1 MFLFLVLTK
10 KKTMKKIYSI
20 TICLL
25 SVLSVAQQRTSFE
38 DYEGFYT
45 GNIHAQGTW
54 ISTPTGDEPPNI
66 LNQTICIDDATDGYN
81 SLRIVKENIYGTQS
95 VPIIGAFNNIQI
107 QPTTGFSVS
116 FEINMSQLNGS
127 IFGFQGVN
135 NAEEK
140 FVIRVDFEN
149 TGSVKILDK
158 LLGPELISASG
169 SWQPNAWHRF
179 SIIGSSSEVKYYLD
193 NTLIYTGTIEPINI
207 DQVRFVHNN
216 AEGSAYID
224 NIQVNNQSGLS
235 VKEITGVKK
244 KIMIYPNPTTD
255 FIRLSDPHL
264 IKATKVY
271 NMEGKELQIKLN
283 KDMMDVRSLPAGVYL
298 VNIITE
304 EKNFTEKFT
313 KK

>member
-1 MFLFLVLTK
+1 
-10 KKTMKKIYSI
+10 MKKIYSI

-107 QPTTGFSVS
+107 QPSTGFSVS
-116 FEINMSQLNGS
+116 FDINMSQLNGS

-158 LLGPELISASG
+158 LVSPELMSASG
-169 SWQPNAWHRF
+169 SWQPNVWHRF

-193 NTLIYTGTIEPINI
+193 NILIYTGTIEPINI

-224 NIQVNNQSGLS
+224 NIQLNNQSGLS
-235 VKEITGVKK
+235 TKETTGPKK
-244 KIMIYPNPTTD
+244 KIIIYPNPATD
-255 FIRLSDPHL
+255 FIKLTDSHL
-264 IKATKVY
+264 VKAVKVY

-283 KDMMDVRSLPAGVYL
+283 GNKIDVKNLSAGVYL
-298 VNIITE
+298 LNIETDDR
-304 EKNFTEKFT
+304 NFTEKFI